1 MNPMIISWSMT
12 TWKKCVDELH
22 SLIACQHWQVKRNL
36 DFISRVRGQIK
47 EFLSFERRNRT
58 LCCIRLILI

>member
-12 TWKKCVDELH
+12 TLEKCVDELH

-47 EFLSFERRNRT
+47 EF
-58 LCCIRLILI
+58 